1 MAIGLKTSISF
12 CDVEGQLVFLDIE
25 ADRYFGLSPAAE
37 RVFRGLLA
45 DPASRVPASDA
56 PAAPDPAAP
65 DPASPDPASPDPAFP
80 DPASS
85 VMALMGHAQ
94 LLEMDAPAAP
104 MPCPARASGRES
116 LLDRLEASDHRSSTA
131 ATIAASLH
139 ITSVRAQLRLRS
151 LSGIFARLR
160 RSKNAVRN
168 WRHAPDEALAIV
180 AAFAASARV
189 LRSHDQCLPRSLAL
203 AHAFIRAG
211 LAADLLLAVRLR
223 PFAAHCWVEHDGLIA
238 NDRAAHVDSYQPIL
252 IL

>member
-1 MAIGLKTSISF
+1 MAIGLKPHISF

-37 RVFRGLLA
+37 QSFRGLLA
-45 DPASRVPASDA
+45 DPAS
-56 PAAPDPAAP
+56 
-65 DPASPDPASPDPAFP
+65 PDPAFP
-80 DPASS
+80 ALASPDPVSP
-85 VMALMGHAQ
+85 VMALIGHAQ

-104 MPCPARASGRES
+104 MPCPARASGGES
-116 LLDRLEASDHRSSTA
+116 LLDRLEGSDHRSNA
-131 ATIAASLH
+131 VATIAASLN
-139 ITSVRAQLRLRS
+139 ILSIRAQLRLRS
-151 LSGIFARLR
+151 LASIFARLR
-160 RSKNAVRN
+160 RCKSAVRC

-180 AAFAASARV
+180 AAFSASGRL

-203 AHAFIRAG
+203 AHAFVRAG
-211 LAADLLLAVRLR
+211 LRADLFLAVRLR

>member
-1 MAIGLKTSISF
+1 MAIGLKPHISF

-37 RVFRGLLA
+37 QSFRGLLA
-45 DPASRVPASDA
+45 DPASP
-56 PAAPDPAAP
+56 APDFP
-65 DPASPDPASPDPAFP
+65 DPASP
-80 DPASS
+80 
-85 VMALMGHAQ
+85 VMALIGHAQ
-94 LLEMDAPAAP
+94 LLDMDAPAAP
-104 MPCPARASGRES
+104 MPCPARPSSRES
-116 LLDRLEASDHRSSTA
+116 LLDRLDTSDHRSSA
-131 ATIAASLH
+131 AAMIAASLH
-139 ITSVRAQLRLRS
+139 ITSIRAQLRLRS
-151 LSGIFARLR
+151 LASIFARLR
-160 RSKNAVRN
+160 KSKDAVRD

-203 AHAFIRAG
+203 VHAFIRAG
-211 LAADLLLAVRLR
+211 LAAELFLAVRLR

>member
-1 MAIGLKTSISF
+1 MPIGLKTGISF

-37 RVFRGLLA
+37 QSFRGLLA
-45 DPASRVPASDA
+45 DPASPARASDA
-56 PAAPDPAAP
+56 PAAP
-65 DPASPDPASPDPAFP
+65 DPASPDPASPDPASP
-80 DPASS
+80 DSASS
-85 VMALMGHAQ
+85 IMALIGHVQ

-104 MPCPARASGRES
+104 MPCPARASAGES
-116 LLDRLEASDHRSSTA
+116 LLDRLEENEHRSSAA

-139 ITSVRAQLRLRS
+139 ITSIRAQLRLRS
-151 LSGIFARLR
+151 LAGIFARLR
-160 RSKNAVRN
+160 RSKSAVRN
-168 WRHAPDEALAIV
+168 WRHAPDEALAIT

-189 LRSHDQCLPRSLAL
+189 LRSHDQCLPRSLAM

-211 LAADLLLAVRLR
+211 LRADLFLAVRLR